1 MHSGHPTGIGDG
13 DTGNVP
19 SPAIPDGDQIWP
31 LRSPW
36 GLNTTHL
43 HPLMD
48 EIPVGDR
55 GLGARCHPYS
65 IWRGI
70 FKDR

>member
-36 GLNTTHL
+36 GLNTTHF
-43 HPLMD
+43 HPLID

-55 GLGARCHPYS
+55 GLGPLPSLLNMA
-65 IWRGI
+65 WNL
-70 FKDR
+70 